1 MVNIEIVLVFVCQNE
16 FRLLLIFLFNET
28 INQIINQGDM
38 LENLNKYNIILASAS
53 PRRREL
59 LRQIGLSFS
68 IKTCKCID
76 ESYPDGLGGE
86 DIAKYI
92 SSKKA
97 NFYLQQLS
105 YDDLMITADT
115 IVYADGRIYGKPIDR
130 NDALNMLKSLSGR
143 SHKVITGVTIA
154 TKEKCETFSVCSNVT
169 FSELSEA
176 EIAYYV
182 DTYNPMDKAGAYG
195 IQEWIGMVGI
205 KHLDGCFF
213 NVMGLPLHTLYQ
225 YLKKF

>member
-1 MVNIEIVLVFVCQNE
+1 
-16 FRLLLIFLFNET
+16 
-28 INQIINQGDM
+28 M

-53 PRRREL
+53 PRRRDL

-195 IQEWIGMVGI
+195 IQEWIGYIGI
-205 KHLDGCFF
+205 DRIEGSYFT
-213 NVMGLPLHTLYQ
+213 VMGFPVHLVYSELQ
-225 YLKKF
+225 YFLD

>member
-1 MVNIEIVLVFVCQNE
+1 
-16 FRLLLIFLFNET
+16 
-28 INQIINQGDM
+28 
-38 LENLNKYNIILASAS
+38 
-53 PRRREL
+53 
-59 LRQIGLSFS
+59 
-68 IKTCKCID
+68 
-76 ESYPDGLGGE
+76 
-86 DIAKYI
+86 
-92 SSKKA
+92 
-97 NFYLQQLS
+97 
-105 YDDLMITADT
+105 
-115 IVYADGRIYGKPIDR
+115 
-130 NDALNMLKSLSGR
+130 
-143 SHKVITGVTIA
+143 
-154 TKEKCETFSVCSNVT
+154 VCSNVT